1 MKLNRLKPHM
11 NKEMEEKPVSPKVEV
26 QPTNQVDIPFLD
38 KWNQNDTSVYYFD
51 DSYCFIREV
60 HYPLDDQHGQYSFAE
75 LRSII
80 DHWNKTSLQHPLS
93 ANGLN
98 SSDLFFFDTE
108 TTGLGGGAGN
118 TIFLLG
124 YAFLTDTEVVVR
136 QHILPQPG
144 NEVPLYQSFLERI
157 NYDTLVTYNGKSF
170 DWPQL
175 KTQHTLIREHVPK
188 LPKFGHFDLYHASR
202 RLWKDKLERV
212 KLSMVESEILGI
224 RRTNDIPGYLA
235 PMIYFDFVER
245 NDPEILFGIL
255 KHNELD
261 VLSLICLYIHLS
273 KQILQID
280 GYNEVSIKI
289 ADWLEYLGEKEKAAK
304 TYEAVRKAG
313 NQLDR
318 MTASHAL
325 AYKQKRA
332 KQFNEAFAIW
342 EEVAKGGNQQ
352 QRIEACIE
360 CAKLL
365 EHQFKEVDSALDY
378 TKKAFQ
384 EMDHVETGKSKWLDE
399 LERRLERLKRKQ
411 SR

>member
-1 MKLNRLKPHM
+1 M
-11 NKEMEEKPVSPKVEV
+11 NKEMEENPVSSKLDEK
-26 QPTNQVDIPFLD
+26 QSNQENTPFLD
-38 KWNQNDTSVYYFD
+38 KWIQNDTRMYYFD

-60 HYPLDDQHGQYSFAE
+60 RYPLDYQHGQYSFSQ
-75 LRSII
+75 LQPII
-80 DHWNKTSLQHPLS
+80 EQWNKASLQHPLS
-93 ANGLN
+93 ANGLT
-98 SSDLFFFDTE
+98 SGDLFFFDTE

-124 YAFLTDTEVVVR
+124 YAFLTETEVVVR

-144 NEVPLYQSFLERI
+144 NEIPLYQSFLESI

-188 LPKFGHFDLYHASR
+188 LPEFGHFDLYHASR

-224 RRTNDIPGYLA
+224 NRTNDIPGYLA

-245 NDPEILFGIL
+245 KDPEILFGIL

-261 VLSLICLYIHLS
+261 VLSLICLYIHIS

-280 GYNEVSIKI
+280 GYNEESLKI
-289 ADWLEYLGEKEKAAK
+289 AHWLEYLGEKEKATN
-304 TYEAVRKAG
+304 TYETVRKVGNHIDRITAG
-313 NQLDR
+313 
-318 MTASHAL
+318 HAL
-325 AYKQKRA
+325 AYQKKREKQYT
-332 KQFNEAFAIW
+332 EAFTIW
-342 EEVAKGGNQQ
+342 QDVSKNGTQQ
-352 QRIEACIE
+352 QRIEASIE

-365 EHQFKEVDSALDY
+365 EHQFKDITSALNY
-378 TKKAFQ
+378 TEKAFRELDQ
-384 EMDHVETGKSKWLDE
+384 LKTDKPKWIGTLD
-399 LERRLERLKRKQ
+399 RRLERLKRKQ